1 MPLRRLIQQLL
12 SVQRTLPGR
21 LFLMTASVLVVLW
34 AIQLAS
40 GLPPILEIFRKVTKI
55 AFLVSVGWL
64 VVRAF
69 LRGQRQWLWAV
80 RRKLI
85 LSYVFFGVFPVLLMA
100 VLVSVAALMVY
111 MNVAGYM
118 FLTGYQA
125 KVFDV
130 TRVVET
136 ALVEIV
142 PNAADTAGILT
153 RRVANLQTIF
163 PSLSMAV
170 FQHDAKGKPQVVLA
184 GPWRH
189 AAPPTELPDWVI
201 NRAQAF
207 TGTVGVASSAG
218 QGREFADER
227 LLIRVVRVSPD
238 GSQYVLADLP
248 IDSNIVDKLFDQ
260 TTVHMEGVSFSS
272 VNSETQPTPLIAPL
286 TWPATQDTEPSTLKN
301 LFKRTVV
308 NMDITDWTTGNPGRA
323 SIAIEAPA
331 RRMYTRMTSMQPTGL
346 FGFDFVLF
354 ILAGLFLIIQIAAV
368 IGGVALARR
377 ITSAVHNLFEGTAKI
392 GQGDFT
398 HRIAIGSNDQLGD
411 LAGSFNNMGASI
423 EHLRHIE
430 REKLRLDEEL
440 GIARRIQRSLLPPS
454 TPKIDGLCIAD
465 LCEPA
470 LEVGGDYYDFFQLGP
485 RQLAV
490 LVADVSGKGTSAALY
505 MAELKGLVLALS
517 RTHRSPRA
525 LMLELNELLA
535 DHLDNRSFITMTYA
549 VIDLDAATLTMA
561 RAGHTPMLF
570 VSKGQSHVV
579 VPDGMVLGLRLPGAG
594 KRFGDIIKE
603 HTQPI
608 GNGDIIVLYTD
619 GITEAMNAN
628 DELFGDEALSQVV
641 RTHCSLDSS
650 GIRERILRDVRAFVG
665 EAEPHDDMTMVVVK
679 VLNVAA
685 KADAA

>member
-1 MPLRRLIQQLL
+1 MPVRRLIQQVL

-40 GLPPILEIFRKVTKI
+40 GLPPILDLFRKATKF
-55 AFLVSVGWL
+55 AFLLSVGWL
-64 VVRAF
+64 VIRAF

-85 LSYVFFGVFPVLLMA
+85 LSYVFFGLFPVALMA
-100 VLVSVAALMVY
+100 VLVGVAVLMIY
-111 MNVAGYM
+111 MNVAGYLFM
-118 FLTGYQA
+118 TGYQSTL
-125 KVFDV
+125 FDV

-136 ALVEIV
+136 AVVELA
-142 PNAADTAGILT
+142 PNPADAGLILT
-153 RRVANLQTIF
+153 RRVENLQTIF
-163 PSLSMAV
+163 PNISMAV
-170 FQHDAKGKPQVVLA
+170 FQPDAKGKPSVILA

-189 AAPPTELPDWVI
+189 MPAPTALPEWVTD
-201 NRAQAF
+201 RAQAF
-207 TGTVGVASSAG
+207 RGTIGIVSSVGPAG
-218 QGREFADER
+218 EMSDQR
-227 LLIRVVRVSPD
+227 LLIRVVMPSPN
-238 GSQYVLADLP
+238 GKQYVLADLP
-248 IDSNIVDKLFDQ
+248 IDSDIVDKLLDQ
-260 TTVHMEGVSFSS
+260 TATQMEGIVFSS
-272 VNSETQPTPLIAPL
+272 LNETDVAKPLIAPL
-286 TWPATQDTEPSTLKN
+286 TWAATHDTDRTRLSTL
-301 LFKRTVV
+301 FRRTVV
-308 NMDITDWTTGNPGRA
+308 YTEFTDWETGNPGRA
-323 SIAIEAPA
+323 TVSIEAPA
-331 RRMYTRMTSMQPTGL
+331 RRLYDRMASVQSG
-346 FGFDFVLF
+346 GADFRLLLVLLT
-354 ILAGLFLIIQIAAV
+354 ILFLVIQIAAV

-485 RQLAV
+485 RQLGV

-561 RAGHTPMLF
+561 RAGHTPLLY
-570 VSKGQSHVV
+570 VSKGQSYVV

-603 HTQPI
+603 HTQSI
-608 GNGDIIVLYTD
+608 GDGDVIVLYTD
-619 GITEAMNAN
+619 GITEAMNAD
-628 DELFGDEALSQVV
+628 DELFGDEALSRVV
-641 RTHCSLDSS
+641 RAHSGLDSA

-665 EAEPHDDMTMVVVK
+665 DAEPHDDMTMVVVK
-679 VLNVAA
+679 ILNLQA

>member
-1 MPLRRLIQQLL
+1 M

-40 GLPPILEIFRKVTKI
+40 GLPPILDIFRKVTKF
-55 AFLVSVGWL
+55 AFLISVGWL
-64 VVRAF
+64 VLRAF

-85 LSYVFFGVFPVLLMA
+85 LSYVFFGLFPVALIA
-100 VLVSVAALMVY
+100 VLVLVAGLMLY
-111 MNVAGYM
+111 MNVAGYLY
-118 FLTGYQA
+118 LTGYQSL
-125 KVFDV
+125 VYDV

-136 ALVEIV
+136 SVVELA
-142 PNAADTAGILT
+142 PDPAHTSDILT

-163 PSLSMAV
+163 PHLSMAV
-170 FQHDAKGKPQVVLA
+170 FQTDTRGQPEVVLA
-184 GPWRH
+184 GAWQHMP
-189 AAPPTELPDWVI
+189 PPTALPKWVTD
-201 NRAQAF
+201 RAQPF
-207 TGTVGVASSAG
+207 RGTVGVVSSLGPTG
-218 QGREFADER
+218 QMSDQR
-227 LLIRVVRVSPD
+227 LLVRVVMPTPS
-238 GSQYVLADLP
+238 GTQLVLADLP
-248 IDSNIVDKLFDQ
+248 VDSDVVARLFDQ
-260 TTVHMEGVSFSS
+260 TATHMEGISFSS
-272 VNSETQPTPLIAPL
+272 LNEGALAVPSIAPL
-286 TWPATQDTEPSTLKN
+286 TWTATHDSDSTTLRN
-301 LFKRTVV
+301 LFRRTVV
-308 NMDITDWTTGNPGRA
+308 TMDFTDWGTGNPGRA
-323 SIAIEAPA
+323 AISIEAPA
-331 RRMYTRMTSMQPTGL
+331 RRLYYRMASIQSTGR
-346 FGFDFVLF
+346 GDFRLLLVA
-354 ILAGLFLIIQIAAV
+354 LAILFLVIQLAAV
-368 IGGVALARR
+368 VGGVALARR
-377 ITSAVHNLFEGTAKI
+377 ITSAVHSLFVGTAKI

-398 HRIAIGSNDQLGD
+398 HRIPIGSNDQLGD

-485 RQLAV
+485 RQLGL

-525 LMLELNELLA
+525 LLVELNDLLA

-549 VIDLDAATLTMA
+549 VIDLDAATLTLA
-561 RAGHTPMLF
+561 RAGHTPLLF
-570 VSKGQSHVV
+570 CSKGEAHVV
-579 VPDGMVLGLRLPGAG
+579 VPDGMVLGLRLPGAA
-594 KRFGDIIKE
+594 KRFSEIIKE

-608 GNGDIIVLYTD
+608 GAGDVIVLYTD
-619 GITEAMNAN
+619 GITEAMNPAG
-628 DELFGDEALSQVV
+628 DLFGDDALSRVV
-641 RTHCSLDSS
+641 TSHCGLDSA

-679 VLNVAA
+679 LL
-685 KADAA
+685 

>member
-40 GLPPILEIFRKVTKI
+40 GLPPILDIFRKVTKF
-55 AFLVSVGWL
+55 AFLISIGWL
-64 VVRAF
+64 TVRAF

-100 VLVSVAALMVY
+100 VLVAVAGLMIY

-118 FLTGYQA
+118 FLTGYNA

-136 ALVEIV
+136 TIVEIE
-142 PNAADTAGILT
+142 PNPGDAAGILT
-153 RRVANLQTIF
+153 RRVENLKTIF

-170 FQHDAKGKPQVVLA
+170 FDEDAKGQPVVVLA

-189 AAPPTELPDWVI
+189 MPAPTSLPRWVTDH
-201 NRAQAF
+201 AQPF
-207 TGTVGVASSAG
+207 HGTIGVVSGFGSAG
-218 QGREFADER
+218 DMSDQR
-227 LLIRVVRVSPD
+227 LVIRVVMPFAR
-238 GSQYVLADLP
+238 GHGYALADLP
-248 IDSNIVDKLFDQ
+248 VNSEIVDKLYDQ
-260 TTVHMEGVSFSS
+260 TTAHMEGISFSS
-272 VNSETQPTPLIAPL
+272 VNRDARAKPSIAPL
-286 TWPATQDTEPSTLKN
+286 TWTATHDAEAATLRN

-308 NMDITDWTTGNPGRA
+308 LTDFTDWETGSPGRA
-323 SIAIEAPA
+323 AIAIEAPA
-331 RRMYTRMTSMQPTGL
+331 RRMYDRMTSIQATGRGDL
-346 FGFDFVLF
+346 R
-354 ILAGLFLIIQIAAV
+354 LALIALAALFLIIQLAAV
-368 IGGVALARR
+368 VGGVTLARR
-377 ITSAVHNLFEGTAKI
+377 ITSAVHSLFVGTAKI

-398 HRIAIGSNDQLGD
+398 HRIPIGSNDQLGD

-470 LEVGGDYYDFFQLGP
+470 LEVGGDYYDFFQLAP
-485 RQLAV
+485 RRLGL

-517 RTHRSPRA
+517 RVHRSPRA

-549 VIDLDAATLTMA
+549 VIDLDAGTLTMA
-561 RAGHTPMLF
+561 RAGHTPLLF
-570 VSKGQSHVV
+570 CSKGDCRLI
-579 VPDGMVLGLRLPGAG
+579 VPDGMVLGLRLPGAA
-594 KRFGDIIKE
+594 KRFGDIIRE
-603 HTQPI
+603 HTEAISP
-608 GNGDIIVLYTD
+608 GDVIVLYTD
-619 GITEAMNAN
+619 GITEAMNLEG
-628 DELFGDEALSQVV
+628 DLFGDEALQQVV

-665 EAEPHDDMTMVVVK
+665 DAEPHDDMTMVVVK
-679 VLNVAA
+679 LL
-685 KADAA
+685 